1 MVPGLAAG
9 LALGGLNLIGALST
23 NEANK
28 DIAES
33 NNSWSAAQYAKRYQ
47 VQNED
52 LKAAG
57 LNPMLAYSQIP
68 GSAPTAQQVTLQ
80 NPMSSATE
88 GFAKGNDAAVK
99 EAQVANILADTRVKD
114 ETAKQIVAQTE
125 AAEAQARLSTASA
138 NEATVRMVSQQNYGN
153 PAQKALA
160 EQYWSQVNVNK
171 ANLPK
176 IASEIVSNGA
186 FAAQARAQAEKAI
199 AERNITRADL
209 DRALNDQRYERSTG
223 GVIRQTARDLGSITS
238 AGKAAAD
245 ADRARMP
252 MPSRRR

>member
-1 MVPGLAAG
+1 MNAAALAAAG
-9 LALGGLNLIGALST
+9 ANLIGTYMT

-33 NNSWSAAQYAKRYQ
+33 NNQWSAEQYAKRYQ
-47 VQNED
+47 IQTAD
-52 LKAAG
+52 MKAAG
-57 LNPMLAYSQIP
+57 LNPMLAYGQSP
-68 GSAPTAQQVTLQ
+68 GSSPTAQQVTFQ
-80 NPMSSATE
+80 NPMASAVE
-88 GFAKGNDAAVK
+88 GYQRASDSQVK
-99 EAQVANILADTRVKD
+99 QAQVENILADTAVKQ

-160 EQYWSQVNVNK
+160 EQYWSQVSVNK

-186 FAAQARAQAEKAI
+186 FAAQARAHAFKAI
-199 AERNITRADL
+199 AEGKITQADY
-209 DRALNDQRYERSTG
+209 DRALNDQRYEKATG
-223 GVIRQTARDLGSITS
+223 GVIRQTSRDLGAITGAAS
-238 AGKAAAD
+238 NARRAGM
-245 ADRARMP
+245 R
-252 MPSRRR
+252 